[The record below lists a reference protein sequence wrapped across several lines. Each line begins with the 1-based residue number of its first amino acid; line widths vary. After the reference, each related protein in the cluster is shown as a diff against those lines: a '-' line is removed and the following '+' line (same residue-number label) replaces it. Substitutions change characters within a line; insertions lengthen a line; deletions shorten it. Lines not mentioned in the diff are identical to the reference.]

1 MIEYVLRTDLGRE
14 VGTVIEEPELELHI
28 PALCDIELAAGF
40 RRMIRVGDLD
50 LSRAT
55 AGLAVYLNL
64 PLVRHGHRGFL
75 TRVLELRDHF
85 SAYDAA
91 YVALCE
97 RLGGTLIT
105 GDGGLTRA
113 VRQILSLNVIGV
125 GT

>member
-1 MIEYVLRTDLGRE
+1 MIEYLLRTDLGRE
-14 VGTVIEEPELELHI
+14 VGTVIEEPELELHT
-28 PALCDIELAAGF
+28 PALCDIELAAGL

-50 LSRAT
+50 VSRAT
-55 AGLAVYLNL
+55 AGLAIYLNL
-64 PLVRHGHRGFL
+64 PLVRHGHRGL
-75 TRVLELRDHF
+75 VTRVLELGDNF
-85 SAYDAA
+85 SAHDAA

-125 GT
+125 GA